1 MTFYEINFETNQK
14 ELEVNAW
21 YSCYIKLQCSESCHL
36 SICFFTFWPCDF
48 DHVMTIYRHFYVIFN
63 FAFSIFI
70 FTFFCFV
77 NHRNCNKRVLFC
89 TFCSLS
95 RFPTIDHSEPFLS
108 IHDYHVTNPNCSK
121 SISFKTKSP
130 NQKNHFMYI
139 SQIKSGLG
147 QWRNSDGPSRTVLDR
162 VVRGLDPCISWVPR
176 CYLLWFFKT

>member
-1 MTFYEINFETNQK
+1 MSRVIYPSVF
-14 ELEVNAW
+14 
-21 YSCYIKLQCSESCHL
+21 SH
-36 SICFFTFWPCDF
+36 F
-48 DHVMTIYRHFYVIFN
+48 DHVILITWWPYIG
-63 FAFSIFI
+63 I
-70 FTFFCFV
+70 FTLFLILHFLFLSSLFFCFV

-139 SQIKSGLG
+139 SQSKSGLG
-147 QWRNSDGPSRTVLDR
+147 QWRNSDGLGPS
-162 VVRGLDPCISWVPR
+162 GSWTRPFHKLST
-176 CYLLWFFKT
+176 YLGALYCD